1 MNKEDHI
8 LIYIHRLEEDIAFI
22 EFYLEGSRSVTRGTS
37 STRELF
43 GNIRKE
49 RQEELLQLRQQLE
62 EARRQYYKAKP
73 VQN

>member
-8 LIYIHRLEEDIAFI
+8 LIYIRRLEEDIAFI
-22 EFYLEGSRSVTRGTS
+22 EFYLEGSRSITRGTS
-37 STRELF
+37 STSELF
-43 GNIRKE
+43 RDIREK
-49 RQEELLQLRQQLE
+49 RHEELLELRQQLE